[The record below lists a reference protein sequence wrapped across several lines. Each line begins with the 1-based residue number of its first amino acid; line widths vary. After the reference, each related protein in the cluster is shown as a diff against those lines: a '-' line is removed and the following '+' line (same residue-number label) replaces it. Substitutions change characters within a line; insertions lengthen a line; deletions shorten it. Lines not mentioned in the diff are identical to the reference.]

1 MCLQFSFLYAEYST
15 HQCFWESILMARKLL
30 LLLVTICLG
39 MAPGG
44 DTAVALLQCQTAVLL
59 LMLFLAL
66 QQWILPF
73 RRTLLNRL
81 ETICLLATALTF
93 GLLMFLPMRPGSED
107 RGRSGVAVLVL
118 VVVLNGI
125 ALLYLLYHA
134 ARLSWVIME
143 ECRWAK
149 WCKEVAA
156 GMRQQ
161 LGFNG
166 CCRRRRRQA
175 P

>member
-1 MCLQFSFLYAEYST
+1 
-15 HQCFWESILMARKLL
+15 MARKLL

-93 GLLMFLPMRPGSED
+93 GLLMFLPTRTGSED
-107 RGRSGVAVLVL
+107 RGQSGVAVLVL
-118 VVVLNGI
+118 VVVING
-125 ALLYLLYHA
+125 AAVLYLLYHA
-134 ARLSWVIME
+134 VRLSWVIME
-143 ECRWAK
+143 DYAWVK
-149 WCKEVAA
+149 WCKGLVSR
-156 GMRQQ
+156 MREQ
-161 LGFNG
+161 LIRVGKG
-166 CCRRRRRQA
+166 CCRRRRHA